1 MLLYFLLLLRVISWF
16 ESQKC
21 MIKPYHTITCMVGCL
36 YQPVSNAISFCNT
49 PHHSNFSPFGAVSFT
64 LPLITPV
71 HQHTFGNGFFLPLC
85 CAILRTCLIFAFK
98 FLSLHLKRPFIVN
111 PRQHQGLLSRVA
123 ESEVFGWSRSPKNTG
138 NRSRIFF
145 VRVRMSNCI
154 IFYITLLNWEFLLK
168 WHDFFWNFC
177 WNIFLFF
184 CRLRLFRGFHAQKLI
199 S

>member
-1 MLLYFLLLLRVISWF
+1 MLFRDLSHKNAWLN
-16 ESQKC
+16 
-21 MIKPYHTITCMVGCL
+21 HTIPLLAWSVACTNL
-36 YQPVSNAISFCNT
+36 YPMPFRSAIPLTIPIFQ
-49 PHHSNFSPFGAVSFT
+49 FVAVSFT

-138 NRSRIFF
+138 NRSRIFL
-145 VRVRMSNCI
+145 SESGCPI
-154 IFYITLLNWEFLLK
+154 AS
-168 WHDFFWNFC
+168 FFTS
-177 WNIFLFF
+177 
-184 CRLRLFRGFHAQKLI
+184 H